1 MLKYFWFQNKDTG
14 ELFAM
19 KVLNKS
25 KMKGEKDI
33 KRLFNEREI
42 IKNIDNPFIVKLY
55 YTFQTTSKAYFILDL
70 LNGGDLYTYIIKN
83 GSMKEENVRFY
94 AAEIVLA
101 LEHLHKNNIVYRDLK
116 PQNIIIDKDGHI
128 KLTDF
133 GLSKKD
139 FDQELENTIWGT
151 MKYIAPETISGK

>member
-70 LNGGDLYTYIIKN
+70 LNGGDLYTYIIKS
-83 GSMKEENVRFY
+83 GSMKEENARFY

-139 FDQELENTIWGT
+139 FDQELENTI
-151 MKYIAPETISGK
+151 

>member
-1 MLKYFWFQNKDTG
+1 MQKCFWFQSKDTG

-42 IKNIDNPFIVKLY
+42 IKNIDCPFIVKLY
-55 YTFQTTSKAYFILDL
+55 YTFQTTTKAYFILDL
-70 LNGGDLYTYIIKN
+70 LNGGDLYTHIIKN
-83 GSMKEENVRFY
+83 GPMKEDSARFY
-94 AAEIVLA
+94 AAEIALA
-101 LEHLHKNNIVYRDLK
+101 LEHLHDQNIVFRDLK

-128 KLTDF
+128 KLADF

-139 FDQELENTIWGT
+139 FDQELDNTI
-151 MKYIAPETISGK
+151 